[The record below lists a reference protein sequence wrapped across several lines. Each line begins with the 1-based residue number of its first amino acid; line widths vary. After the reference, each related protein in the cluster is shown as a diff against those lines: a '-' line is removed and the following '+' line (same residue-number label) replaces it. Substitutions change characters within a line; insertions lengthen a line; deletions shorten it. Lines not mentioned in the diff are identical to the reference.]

1 MTHRHRLLALAL
13 AALTLPLLG
22 CTKTRRCSEIGL
34 IENLDGICECAP
46 PRVIGPGDRLRC
58 DCPEGWDDVDGVCIP
73 PDGGVDGGPVD
84 DGCVPRTFYADADGD
99 GRGDPA
105 VSTEACVAPE
115 GYVDNADD
123 CDDTCAVCWSGAEEV
138 CDGEDNDCNGHVDEG
153 VRVPVGE
160 PVQINTDRALSGAL
174 TNGLAVEPLPD
185 GGALAFFIDD
195 SLDDVLSYGQVTM
208 VRLDG
213 EGRPVGAAIHVDPS
227 VHRQSFVTSTR
238 NGDAIV
244 VAYASDDGS
253 VRARVYSAADGSAL
267 TPPRV
272 LTERWARNIA
282 VTSYGSGFI
291 FAWTQED
298 RFVAVQSRQR
308 LIGNAPEDGEVL
320 HELSESLYLH
330 PMSWVEVGATRWLV
344 FRDGEVLRSVT
355 FEGALSLPLPTPTAL
370 AVAAPNVQFLR
381 GGPNQRVGLSDLGT
395 EGSRLVTFDVTAPAL
410 DVIADDAALYGSPSF
425 SEAGDL
431 VAVARLSTD
440 LDSGAMLY
448 GRADGV
454 WRRSIAGDLAPPT
467 FGPLIANSLVL
478 FSVPHDERTQ
488 NLVARRLGCE

>member
-1 MTHRHRLLALAL
+1 MTHRHPLLALAL

-46 PRVIGPGDRLRC
+46 PRVIAPGDRLRC

-73 PDGGVDGGPVD
+73 PDGGVDGGPVE
-84 DGCVPRTFYADADGD
+84 DGCVPRTVFADADGD

-105 VSTEACVAPE
+105 VSTEACVTPE

-123 CDDTCAVCWSGAEEV
+123 CDDTCAVCWTGAEEV

-227 VHRQSFVTSTR
+227 VHPQSFVTSTR

-272 LTERWARNIA
+272 LTERWARDIA

-298 RFVAVQSRQR
+298 RFIVVQSRQR
-308 LIGNAPEDGEVL
+308 LIGNAPEDGDVL

-330 PMSWVEVGATRWLV
+330 PMSWVEVGPSRWLV
-344 FRDGEVLRSVT
+344 FRDGDVLRSAT
-355 FEGALSLPLPTPTAL
+355 FEGALSLPLPTATPL
-370 AVAAPNVQFLR
+370 AVEASNVQFLR
-381 GGPNQRVGLSDLGT
+381 GGPNRRVGISDLHG
-395 EGSRLVTFDVTAPAL
+395 GLAAFDVTSPAL
-410 DVIADDAALYGSPSF
+410 EVIVADAALYGPPWF
-425 SEAGDL
+425 SAAGDL
-431 VAVARLSTD
+431 VAVSRLSTD

-448 GRADGV
+448 GRTNGEWQRA
-454 WRRSIAGDLAPPT
+454 IAGNLAPPT
-467 FGPLIANSLVL
+467 FGPLIVNSLVV
-478 FSVPHDERTQ
+478 FSEPRDDVTA
-488 NLVARRLGCE
+488 NLTVRRLGCE